1 MPGPPAVPG
10 EVIPSVC
17 TLSEPA
23 VPSSTVQALAM
34 VRAGLGYLASCDAAE
49 LGTPRRRRR

>member
-1 MPGPPAVPG
+1 MPGPLQARGARAVPAVRPG

-34 VRAGLGYLASCDAAE
+34 VRAGLGYLV
-49 LGTPRRRRR
+49 LL